1 MAGKRIFSLLL
12 SLVLVFGL
20 AYSCLAQSIRPLSAT
35 IITKFWSTPTTL
47 VIILFGIRGLCIM
60 NNSKFFGL
68 FCTSAAILL
77 LAGCTASK
85 NEPSVSQSST
95 STVASTSE
103 SSASSA
109 SSDSQN
115 NSVSEQQTWSEKS
128 PDGDYYIEVYEKD
141 GHVYRV
147 DDDTMLYWFLSIITP
162 QHKRHAPPRLNLCSA
177 SGSACLICNFIG

>member
-1 MAGKRIFSLLL
+1 MAGKRILSLLL
-12 SLVLVFGL
+12 SLVLVFVL
-20 AYSCLAQSIRPLSAT
+20 AYSCLSLMIRRPPR
-35 IITKFWSTPTTL
+35 STRTDTLFPSTTL

-147 DDDTMLYWFLSIITP
+147 DDDTMLY
-162 QHKRHAPPRLNLCSA
+162 
-177 SGSACLICNFIG
+177 

>member
-1 MAGKRIFSLLL
+1 
-12 SLVLVFGL
+12 
-20 AYSCLAQSIRPLSAT
+20 
-35 IITKFWSTPTTL
+35 
-47 VIILFGIRGLCIM
+47 M

-95 STVASTSE
+95 STSE

-115 NSVSEQQTWSEKS
+115 YSVSEQQTWSEKS

-147 DDDTMLYWFLSIITP
+147 DDDTMLY
-162 QHKRHAPPRLNLCSA
+162 
-177 SGSACLICNFIG
+177 

>member
-1 MAGKRIFSLLL
+1 
-12 SLVLVFGL
+12 
-20 AYSCLAQSIRPLSAT
+20 
-35 IITKFWSTPTTL
+35 
-47 VIILFGIRGLCIM
+47 M

-103 SSASSA
+103 SS
-109 SSDSQN
+109 DSQN

-147 DDDTMLYWFLSIITP
+147 DDDTMLY
-162 QHKRHAPPRLNLCSA
+162 
-177 SGSACLICNFIG
+177 

>member
-1 MAGKRIFSLLL
+1 
-12 SLVLVFGL
+12 
-20 AYSCLAQSIRPLSAT
+20 
-35 IITKFWSTPTTL
+35 
-47 VIILFGIRGLCIM
+47 M
-60 NNSKFFGL
+60 NSSKFFGF

-147 DDDTMLYWFLSIITP
+147 DDDTMLY
-162 QHKRHAPPRLNLCSA
+162 
-177 SGSACLICNFIG
+177 